1 MSRSLLVAFV
11 AVAFLVAPA
20 ALPNAIAPGLSGSA
34 HAVTN
39 LNSSR
44 SNVYR
49 TKSGSGA
56 NRDKAR
62 MGGGGGRG
70 GGSGF
75 VEPGLGLRMGG
86 GGGTATSGGGAGKT
100 K

>member
-1 MSRSLLVAFV
+1 MSRSLLAAFV

-49 TKSGSGA
+49 TKKLKPPSKPPTEPM
-56 NRDKAR
+56 N
-62 MGGGGGRG
+62 GGGG
-70 GGSGF
+70 
-75 VEPGLGLRMGG
+75 
-86 GGGTATSGGGAGKT
+86 ATSGAGAGKT